1 MVTFLLGINFL
12 LMIFCIP
19 LYPLSMVFFVFF
31 LIFHF
36 SADKLLPAYS
46 CFEEILQIKGNF
58 LKSYQNLDNVKNRL
72 VERWHFRMLNDEHR
86 NEAFKNAIRTAIKPK
101 AGETSA
107 IRILDIGTGTGLLSV
122 YARQLG
128 AATVI
133 ACEDSK
139 VMTEIAKHVFQA
151 NNMSDDVQLINKY
164 SCDLSEADIGGR
176 VDVVVTETLDSGVF
190 GEGILQTLIH
200 AKEHLLKPDIG
211 RIIPSKIKL
220 YIAGFESKTIAIENV
235 CTNNSFTDLIYLK
248 GYRLVAN
255 NTEPY
260 DTENVRQIKD
270 FKIITKIEEAF
281 SCDFNSLSEM
291 RECLDGTRQKKVRL
305 DYERTGFLD
314 GFVVWFALNLD
325 DANLIESKPSVESCW
340 DQTIF
345 KLNQRFPNMEKLKYL
360 NVTVSCKEGILNLCH
375 YYDFP
380 GKVFSVNQ
388 DVIKFI
394 NDAEYLNKLEFDF
407 FSGSGRGSAQNK
419 TTNTSSSDATRT
431 TYTNILDFSPFP
443 YIGISLL
450 KEKRAEKLYCS
461 IESQDFI
468 FFVATCNCLKF
479 ENIVFINEPID
490 VLYIP
495 EIFDVIILSPIE
507 TLGCVNSSQ
516 ISNYTILKAN
526 KLVANGIM
534 IPHKIEVWGQIV
546 TSEWLSQVSHVTNAE
561 LVDLHVTDMINQ
573 FSTTNQLNLLC
584 FDHEKLSNPFQ
595 MGEISMDDELA
606 EKFILIKMKPTDK
619 SINGILYFYKI
630 YVTAAA
636 EPISTRRIASYIKRA
651 CFIIDNF
658 RCSNAKAIVHF
669 MQNHGVIRCKLLS

>member
-1 MVTFLLGINFL
+1 
-12 LMIFCIP
+12 
-19 LYPLSMVFFVFF
+19 
-31 LIFHF
+31 
-36 SADKLLPAYS
+36 
-46 CFEEILQIKGNF
+46 
-58 LKSYQNLDNVKNRL
+58 
-72 VERWHFRMLNDEHR
+72 MLNDEHR
-86 NEAFKNAIRTAIKPK
+86 NEAFKNAMRTAITQMSR
-101 AGETSA
+101 ADAAQQSS
-107 IRILDIGTGTGLLSV
+107 IRILDIGTGTGLLSL

-139 VMTEIAKHVFQA
+139 VMTEIAKHVFAA
-151 NNMSDDVQLINKY
+151 NNMASNIQLINKY
-164 SCDLSEADIGGR
+164 SCDLSDSDIGGR

-211 RIIPSKIKL
+211 RIIPSRIKL

-255 NTEPY
+255 STEPY

-291 RECLDGTRQKKVRL
+291 RECLDGTRIKKVRL
-305 DYERTGFLD
+305 EYERSGLLD

-325 DANLIESKPSVESCW
+325 DANLVESKPSVESCW

-380 GKVFSVNQ
+380 GKVFSVSQ

-407 FSGSGRGSAQNK
+407 FSGGGRGARDAPTSPSG
-419 TTNTSSSDATRT
+419 TTPTAAENGIKRT
-431 TYTNILDFSPFP
+431 TYTNVLDFSPFP

-450 KEKRAEKLYCS
+450 KEKRAQKLYCS

-490 VLYIP
+490 ILYIP
-495 EIFDVIILSPIE
+495 EVFDVIILSPIE

-516 ISNYTILKAN
+516 ISNYAIMKAN
-526 KLVANGIM
+526 KLTANGIM
-534 IPHKIEVWGQIV
+534 IPHKIEVWGQMV
-546 TSEWLSQVSHVTNAE
+546 TSEWLSQVSHVTNPE
-561 LVDLHVTDMINQ
+561 LIDLHVTDMINQ

-595 MGEISMDDELA
+595 MGEIRMDDEFA
-606 EKFILIKMKPTDK
+606 EKFILVKMKPTDK
-619 SINGILYFYKI
+619 IINGILYFYKI
-630 YVTAAA
+630 YVTATA

-651 CFIIDNF
+651 CFVIDDF

-669 MQNHGVIRCKLLS
+669 MQNHGVIRCKLLR